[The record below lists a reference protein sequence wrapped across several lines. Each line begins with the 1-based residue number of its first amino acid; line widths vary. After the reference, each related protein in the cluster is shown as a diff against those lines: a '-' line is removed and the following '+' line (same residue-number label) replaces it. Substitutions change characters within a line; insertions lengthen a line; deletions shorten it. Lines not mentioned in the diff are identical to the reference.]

1 MFWSKAFIPTLKET
15 PQEAESVS
23 HQLML
28 RAGLIR
34 PLMAGVYSYLPLGYR
49 VLDKIENIVRQ
60 EMNACGAQEL
70 LLSAL
75 QPEELWTKSGRDEEI
90 GQVMFRFTDRRGRK
104 LSLGPTHEEIIT
116 GLVSNHVFSY
126 RQLPLILYQIQ
137 VKFRDEIRPRFGL
150 VRSCE
155 FIMKDAYSFDLDE
168 EGLKQS
174 YDTML
179 EGYKRIFTKCGLSF
193 KVVEADPGVMGG
205 NLSHE
210 FMVPAESG
218 EDIILCCPDCGFLRS
233 QIEDP
238 SKCPNCSNEL
248 QKLNTIEVGH
258 IFQLGTKYSKIFK
271 AEILDQRGNKKPI
284 IMGCYGI
291 GVSRLIPAILEQ
303 NYDENGIIW
312 PGEVAPFDIII
323 LPLEVGKKKVYE
335 TGLNVYNNL
344 KKRGFEVL
352 LDDRDERA
360 GIKFKDADLVGIPIQ
375 VIIGEKFLKENKIE
389 LKIRRSGERVAMAER
404 KLSEEIGKHLSI
416 K

>member
-1 MFWSKAFIPTLKET
+1 
-15 PQEAESVS
+15 
-23 HQLML
+23 
-28 RAGLIR
+28 
-34 PLMAGVYSYLPLGYR
+34 
-49 VLDKIENIVRQ
+49 
-60 EMNACGAQEL
+60 
-70 LLSAL
+70 
-75 QPEELWTKSGRDEEI
+75 
-90 GQVMFRFTDRRGRK
+90 
-104 LSLGPTHEEIIT
+104 
-116 GLVSNHVFSY
+116 
-126 RQLPLILYQIQ
+126 
-137 VKFRDEIRPRFGL
+137 
-150 VRSCE
+150 
-155 FIMKDAYSFDLDE
+155 
-168 EGLKQS
+168 
-174 YDTML
+174 
-179 EGYKRIFTKCGLSF
+179 
-193 KVVEADPGVMGG
+193 MGG

-233 QIEDP
+233 QTEGP

-271 AEILDQRGNKKPI
+271 AEILDQRGDKKPI